1 MDNMDTKD
9 NEFVVNNHHANLL
22 IDEYMKSINY
32 DEVISK
38 NKEELEKMG
47 KNAKTVNIS
56 KQKENRTKKQIP
68 DVVKKILAT
77 VSAIAIFYGVGYAMF
92 DEWALKKEDA
102 LTSNH
107 PGVDIENVEDMNFYQ
122 QFDKWYHEQE
132 AKGVKLN
139 YDEKTMDV
147 FRQVFLNEQSDKVTN
162 PDTGI
167 GRK

>member
-9 NEFVVNNHHANLL
+9 NEFVVNSHHANLL

-32 DEVISK
+32 DEIISK

-147 FRQVFLNEQSDKVTN
+147 FRQVFLNEQTDKVTN

>member
-9 NEFVVNNHHANLL
+9 NEFVVNSHHANLL

-32 DEVISK
+32 DEIISK

-56 KQKENRTKKQIP
+56 KQKENRSKKQIP

-147 FRQVFLNEQSDKVTN
+147 FRQVFLNEQTDKVTN

>member
-147 FRQVFLNEQSDKVTN
+147 FRQVFLNEQTDKVTN

>member
-9 NEFVVNNHHANLL
+9 NEFVVNSHHANLL

-56 KQKENRTKKQIP
+56 KQKENRSKKQIP

>member
-9 NEFVVNNHHANLL
+9 NEFVVNSHHANLL

-32 DEVISK
+32 DEIISK

-56 KQKENRTKKQIP
+56 KQKENRSKKQIP

>member
-9 NEFVVNNHHANLL
+9 NEFVVNSHHANLL

-56 KQKENRTKKQIP
+56 KQKENRSKKQIP

-147 FRQVFLNEQSDKVTN
+147 FRQVFLNEHTDKVTN

>member
-92 DEWALKKEDA
+92 DEWALKKEET

>member
-9 NEFVVNNHHANLL
+9 NEFVVNSHHANLL

-56 KQKENRTKKQIP
+56 KQKENRSKKQIP

-147 FRQVFLNEQSDKVTN
+147 FRQVFLNEQTDKVTN

>member
-56 KQKENRTKKQIP
+56 KQKENRSKKQIP

-147 FRQVFLNEQSDKVTN
+147 FRQVFLNEQTDKVTN

>member
-1 MDNMDTKD
+1 
-9 NEFVVNNHHANLL
+9 
-22 IDEYMKSINY
+22 
-32 DEVISK
+32 
-38 NKEELEKMG
+38 
-47 KNAKTVNIS
+47 
-56 KQKENRTKKQIP
+56 
-68 DVVKKILAT
+68 
-77 VSAIAIFYGVGYAMF
+77 MF

-147 FRQVFLNEQSDKVTN
+147 FRQVFLNEQTDKVTN

>member
-9 NEFVVNNHHANLL
+9 NEFVVNSHHANLL

-147 FRQVFLNEQSDKVTN
+147 FRQVFLNEQTDKVTN

>member
-9 NEFVVNNHHANLL
+9 NEFVVNSHHANLL

-56 KQKENRTKKQIP
+56 KQKENRSKKQIP

-107 PGVDIENVEDMNFYQ
+107 PEVDIENVEDMNFYQ

-147 FRQVFLNEQSDKVTN
+147 FRQVFLNEQTDKVTN